1 MAASN
6 WKPYY
11 PVTGRS
17 DTGVIAPRLS
27 IEELQRD
34 DKQFTLFIL
43 SYLIIQDRGG
53 VVREVVPVP
62 PGTAAGVGSEPGG
75 PIPIPPGSGIDAAKF
90 FNIAAIHGK
99 PYQRWL
105 GDHEVLRSDY
115 DSNDKKDTDPV
126 PSRFGGMYLLNLL
139 FANAYSKC
147 AFSGYCK

>member
-1 MAASN
+1 MEASN

-11 PVTGRS
+11 PITGRS
-17 DTGVIAPRLS
+17 DTGVNSPRLS
-27 IEELQRD
+27 IEELQLD
-34 DKQFTLFIL
+34 DEQFTLFIL

-53 VVREVVPVP
+53 VVRGVVPDLR
-62 PGTAAGVGSEPGG
+62 VGPEPGG

-115 DSNDKKDTDPV
+115 DKDDKKDTDPV

-139 FANAYSKC
+139 SVTPHSKD
-147 AFSGYCK
+147 AFTGYCK